1 MSKNMKGVDLSIY
14 QRGISFT
21 YLKKNGYQFA
31 ILRGGYTTNGG
42 VRNRRVDL
50 EFSHFYDK
58 CQKYG
63 LYAGCYYYSCAQNYT
78 EGKQDAIFLYE
89 NCLKGRLFEMPIY
102 IDVEDAY
109 MIRAGRRFATDA
121 VKGFC
126 ETLESLGYYVG
137 LYTGYYIYNDSLLA
151 SELNRY
157 SLWGAWW
164 TDTKAPPKKLKELP
178 NFQLWQNSGGTIKV
192 GSYAVDTDISYVDF
206 PKVIREN
213 ELNGWKEILENE
225 FHSEIVEKTERF

>member
-1 MSKNMKGVDLSIY
+1 MKQMMKGLDLSVY
-14 QRGISFT
+14 QRGMSFT
-21 YLKKNGYQFA
+21 IARDKGYKFA

-42 VRNRRVDL
+42 VRNRRVDQ

-63 LYAGCYYYSCAQNYT
+63 LYSGCYYYSCAQNYQ
-78 EGKQDAIFLYE
+78 EGRQDALFLYN

-109 MIRAGRRFATDA
+109 MIRAGRRFCTDA

-126 ETLESLGYYVG
+126 ETLEALGYYVG
-137 LYTGYYIYNDSLLA
+137 LYTGYYVYTESMIP
-151 SELNRY
+151 SELERY
-157 SLWGAWW
+157 TFWGAWW
-164 TDTKAPPKKLKELP
+164 AKNLPSKLSALP
-178 NFQLWQNSGGTIKV
+178 NFQMWQYSGGGEQI
-192 GSYAVDTDISYVDF
+192 GSYGVDGDKAYIDF

-213 ELNGWKEILENE
+213 ELNGWKEVL
-225 FHSEIVEKTERF
+225 HGKV